1 MTNSYRLYPKQK
13 IHFFQKKI
21 DLNDTFTKVSRK
33 EPTHKFKIVLL
44 FFTFAQRDKKSKC
57 KGHGR

>member
-1 MTNSYRLYPKQK
+1 M
-13 IHFFQKKI
+13 KI
-21 DLNDTFTKVSRK
+21 DFNDTFTKVSRK
-33 EPTHKFKIVLL
+33 ESTHKFKIVLL

>member
-1 MTNSYRLYPKQK
+1 MNHTL
-13 IHFFQKKI
+13 KKI
-21 DLNDTFTKVSRK
+21 QFFIAKMDANDTFAKVFRK

-44 FFTFAQRDKKSKC
+44 FFTFVQKDKKSKC